1 MTRVEKGQKRAHNN
15 IDVKRKSPETRCAG
29 RKNRLTNQSSL
40 INNGRGFARTVG
52 QGEAMDKTVKKDL
65 RYQPLYSLAEVSRYA
80 RVQAST
86 LKSWTRSEGS
96 GLLVPAGQGIA
107 PLSFI
112 NLIESHVLRAL
123 RRTHQVPMQKIRKA
137 VDWLKAYYQTEHP
150 LAERN
155 LETDGYDIFV
165 READIPVSASRGG
178 QGGIPEILCRYL
190 ERIERDPKYIPIRF
204 FPIPYETSPKSVMMD
219 PGIAYGRPVIKGTRI
234 TTVMVFDRYSGGE
247 SLADIA
253 DDYGLNMPLVEEA
266 LRCEI
271 EQRAA

>member
-1 MTRVEKGQKRAHNN
+1 M
-15 IDVKRKSPETRCAG
+15 
-29 RKNRLTNQSSL
+29 
-40 INNGRGFARTVG
+40 ARTEG
-52 QGEAMDKTVKKDL
+52 QGETMEKTAKKDL

-80 RVQAST
+80 RVQPST
-86 LKSWTRSEGS
+86 LKSWTRFGDN

-123 RRTHQVPMQKIRKA
+123 RRTHQVPMQKIRRA
-137 VDWLKAYYQTEHP
+137 VDWLKAHYQTEHP
-150 LAERN
+150 LAELD
-155 LETDGYDIFV
+155 LETDGYDIFIS
-165 READIPVSASRGG
+165 EAGFPVSASRSG
-178 QGGIPEILCRYL
+178 QIGIPDILCRYL
-190 ERIERDPKYIPIRF
+190 QRIERDPKHIPIRF
-204 FPIPYETSPKSVMMD
+204 FPIPYETSPKLVMMD

-234 TTVMVFDRYSGGE
+234 NTVMVFDRYSGGE